1 MSISIESPRCVLVL
15 SRHLYI
21 FSIAAEFAS
30 ICVPQFFIFL
40 IYFKKIKNLGPLN
53 KGVGFKDMLRGK

>member
-30 ICVPQFFIFL
+30 ICVPQFFFFNIFL
-40 IYFKKIKNLGPLN
+40 KKKFLGPLN
-53 KGVGFKDMLRGK
+53 KGVGFKDMLRGE